1 MRYRTLGKK
10 GPEIPVVGFGGWP
23 IGEGM
28 GHVDEKTA
36 VETVREALDRGLTL
50 IDTAQYYQSSE
61 GRIGQV
67 LQKSGYREKCFLAT
81 KVSFDFSKKGVQN
94 AFENSLRELK
104 TDYVDLFQVHL
115 WDPSTPIE
123 ETLEAIT
130 ELKEQG
136 KIGYIGVSNFRVDQL
151 KRALAAAPV
160 VSNQINYNMFLRT
173 PEKELFPFCKEHGVG
188 IMVHST
194 LAKGYL
200 SGKYDRNYRFPP
212 DDERSGFAQYQ
223 GDNFNRYLDAVEDL
237 KSIAGEKGWSLIELA
252 IAWALRKPEVTTAL
266 VGIKKPSHIDKPLK
280 AGDRSLSGADV
291 EMIEAVLKKHDLEN
305 LAPFESQIV

>member
-1 MRYRTLGKK
+1 MEYRKLGKN

-28 GHVDEKTA
+28 GHVDEKAA
-36 VETVREALDRGLTL
+36 VETVREALDRGLVL

-61 GRIGQV
+61 GRIGKV
-67 LQKSGYREKCFLAT
+67 LQTSGYREKCFLAT
-81 KVSFDFSKKGVQN
+81 KVSFDFSKKGVQK
-94 AFENSLRELK
+94 AFENSLRELQ
-104 TDYVDLFQVHL
+104 TDYVDLYQIHM

-123 ETLEAIT
+123 ETLEAMMD
-130 ELKEQG
+130 LKEQG
-136 KIGYIGVSNFRVDQL
+136 KIKYIGVSNFRADQL
-151 KRALAAAPV
+151 KRALEAAPV
-160 VSNQINYNMFLRT
+160 VSNQINYNMFLRN
-173 PEKELFPFCKEHGVG
+173 PEKELFPFCREHGVG

-200 SGKYDRNYRFPP
+200 SGKYDRNHRFPP

-223 GDNFNRYLDAVEDL
+223 GETFSRYLDAVEDL

-266 VGIKKPSHIDKPLK
+266 VGIKKPSHIDEPLL
-280 AGDRSLSGADV
+280 AGDRSLGTED
-291 EMIEAVLKKHDLEN
+291 IEKIDGVLKRHNLEN